1 MRPTTPLQ
9 LHSPAAAS
17 STVSPAAMQ
26 LHAAVIALATE
37 KSPGIGR
44 RTRAIC
50 PFPTSMNRL
59 ESGAGRM
66 SLAV

>member
-1 MRPTTPLQ
+1 
-9 LHSPAAAS
+9 
-17 STVSPAAMQ
+17 MQ